1 MDKLSP
7 ETYLKKPYSRILT
20 PEEEGGFSAEILEFP
35 GCFAEGET
43 ASEAYE
49 ALERTARSWVE
60 AALEQGQEIPEPFNN
75 QGYGGKVALRLPRSI
90 HRQITKMAERDATS
104 LNQFLVAAI
113 SMRVG
118 AEDAYTRIAERL
130 ERHLTSTI
138 THLASNAATYLQFS
152 NFHLGLTISAPV
164 PQIQKDATN
173 TTKTLQEVT

>member
-49 ALERTARSWVE
+49 ALERAARSWVE

-138 THLASNAATYLQFS
+138 THKEGVFAKQERT
-152 NFHLGLTISAPV
+152 LGHSGTIAETV
-164 PQIQKDATN
+164 LNITKAKELGYVKD
-173 TTKTLQEVT
+173 